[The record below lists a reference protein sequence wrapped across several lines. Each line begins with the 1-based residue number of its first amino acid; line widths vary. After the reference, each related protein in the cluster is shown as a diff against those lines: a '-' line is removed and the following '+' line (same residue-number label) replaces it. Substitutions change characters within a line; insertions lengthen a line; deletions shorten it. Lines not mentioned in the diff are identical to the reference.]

1 VNRRADLRANLRTTI
16 NDQMTP
22 DEARELFDYDRWAN
36 QRLWDAVNALPVG
49 AVDQEIGAQFSFPTL
64 KEMLAHILAAQIVWL
79 SRWQGTSP
87 FALPSGK
94 DFPDLAS
101 LRDRWDR
108 VGADLTAF
116 IAGLSEQ
123 DLARVMYYRNTQ
135 GQPFALPL
143 GQQIQHLI
151 NHGTHH
157 RSELATMLTML
168 GISPPPTDL
177 VVFQLIASGQ
187 MAR

>member
-1 VNRRADLRANLRTTI
+1 VTL
-16 NDQMTP
+16 

-36 QRLWDAVNALPVG
+36 QRLWDAVTALPVG
-49 AVDQEIGAQFSFPTL
+49 AVDQEIGTQFSFSTL
-64 KEMLAHILAAQIVWL
+64 KGMLAHILSAHFVWL
-79 SRWQGTSP
+79 SRWRGMSP
-87 FALPSGK
+87 SALPSGK

-116 IAGLSEQ
+116 IAGLSEP
-123 DLARVMYYRNTQ
+123 DLATVIHYRNTQ
-135 GQPFALPL
+135 GQAFALPL
-143 GQQIQHLI
+143 AQLIRHLI

-168 GISPPPTDL
+168 GVSLPPTDL